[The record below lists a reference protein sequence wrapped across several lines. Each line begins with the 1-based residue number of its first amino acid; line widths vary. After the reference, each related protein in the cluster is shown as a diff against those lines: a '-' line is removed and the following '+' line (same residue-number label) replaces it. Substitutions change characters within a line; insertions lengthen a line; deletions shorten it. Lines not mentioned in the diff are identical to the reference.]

1 MFKNIQRFS
10 LNNQGHTLIEL
21 IVTLGIMAMVLT
33 LCFGTIGFFNTMI
46 SKIDTTHPS
55 ESDLR
60 FLHVFLQ
67 KQIESSDTL
76 YLSGGE
82 LYVRDMETP
91 TYFNHYKI
99 NSTSGLLYR
108 YKSKE
113 INGVLKDIGAGE
125 KSQLTSSLSAFS
137 LQPSLTNGQPDGNIL
152 LDVQF
157 ENDPNQT
164 YEIII
169 YYPGNPEN
177 IKIQ

>member
-1 MFKNIQRFS
+1 
-10 LNNQGHTLIEL
+10 
-21 IVTLGIMAMVLT
+21 
-33 LCFGTIGFFNTMI
+33 
-46 SKIDTTHPS
+46 
-55 ESDLR
+55 
-60 FLHVFLQ
+60 
-67 KQIESSDTL
+67 
-76 YLSGGE
+76 
-82 LYVRDMETP
+82 METP